1 MSKNN
6 KRNIT
11 DKREIIVSD
20 ILKDFGVSIPL
31 LSWSGMTEG
40 ELIEMYNEYARQL
53 GEQTYEEKER
63 S

>member
-31 LSWSGMTEG
+31 LSWSGMTER

-53 GEQTYEEKER
+53 SEPTY
-63 S
+63 

>member
-1 MSKNN
+1 MSKN
-6 KRNIT
+6 KRRKNT
-11 DKREIIVSD
+11 DKREIVVSD
-20 ILKDFGVSIPL
+20 IFRDFGVSIPL

-40 ELIEMYNEYARQL
+40 ELIEMYNECARQL

>member
-31 LSWSGMTEG
+31 LSWSGMTER

-53 GEQTYEEKER
+53 SEPTYEEKER